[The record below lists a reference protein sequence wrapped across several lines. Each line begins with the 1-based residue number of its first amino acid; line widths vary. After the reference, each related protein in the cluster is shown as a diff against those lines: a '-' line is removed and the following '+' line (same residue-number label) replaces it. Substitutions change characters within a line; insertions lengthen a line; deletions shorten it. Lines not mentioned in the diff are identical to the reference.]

1 MIPLIVSRV
10 GMFSL
15 MLRELI
21 SSIFQKSIS
30 MNVGYL
36 LFTLLQKRKVKKGP
50 AGLKF
55 FLTIPVTIF
64 SVLFIVIFQECKNY
78 FETSCFC

>member
-50 AGLKF
+50 AGLNF
-55 FLTIPVTIF
+55 F
-64 SVLFIVIFQECKNY
+64 
-78 FETSCFC
+78 